1 MGRFDFYDPTE
12 IVKSFYLTAVGAAP
26 AAEGTFQL
34 YPVLLTA
41 HCFPSIILC
50 RISWF
55 HSTIQYISKQMLTS
69 ANSSPQPTHSLP
81 ALAQGQGIDYKGI
94 FKYLV
99 FSRNTTMLA
108 GFL

>member
-1 MGRFDFYDPTE
+1 MYMGRFDFYDPTE

-81 ALAQGQGIDYKGI
+81 ALAQDKGLI
-94 FKYLV
+94 TK
-99 FSRNTTMLA
+99 
-108 GFL
+108 GFLNI